1 MLLWAQP
8 GLSRCLLPR
17 LPLHRCPLRRQ
28 GRQRTVTCVKIGR
41 CVNVGVHARGENQ
54 KADQEAA
61 LLRELQRSAKE
72 GCSSE
77 AVAVLLSPLSPVPDQ
92 QR

>member
-1 MLLWAQP
+1 M
-8 GLSRCLLPR
+8 
-17 LPLHRCPLRRQ
+17 
-28 GRQRTVTCVKIGR
+28 KIGR
-41 CVNVGVHARGENQ
+41 CVNEHVHARGENQ

-61 LLRELQRSAKE
+61 LLWELQRSKKV

-77 AVAVLLSPLSPVPDQ
+77 AEVVLLAPLSPVPDQ

>member
-1 MLLWAQP
+1 MLLWALP

-17 LPLHRCPLRRQ
+17 LPLHHCPLRRQ
-28 GRQRTVTCVKIGR
+28 GRQRTVTYVKVGR

>member
-1 MLLWAQP
+1 MQLWAQP
-8 GLSRCLLPR
+8 GQSRRLFPR
-17 LPLHRCPLRRQ
+17 LPLRRCPWSGQ
-28 GRQRTVTCVKIGR
+28 ERQREVTSVTIGR
-41 CVNVGVHARGENQ
+41 CPNAGGHAHGEKQ